1 MIIIKP
7 FYEILFISQTNNK
20 LVEYCARVCYQSQDK
35 IKDSSADTLV
45 KALLSQSP
53 PHESVIEHSMITVRF
68 IINRAIANELVRH
81 RLASYSQEST
91 RYVKYDNDDMI
102 FIKPAWVSIPVGEY
116 SPQNL
121 VALQGLYPDNDL
133 LWAESLLLA
142 ELYYK
147 RLLMVGCKAEDARDL
162 LPSALKAEIVITAN
176 FREWRYILKLRT
188 SKKAHPQMRE
198 IMIPLLKELKEKI
211 PIIFEGIGS

>member
-1 MIIIKP
+1 M
-7 FYEILFISQTNNK
+7 
-20 LVEYCARVCYQSQDK
+20 
-35 IKDSSADTLV
+35 
-45 KALLSQSP
+45 
-53 PHESVIEHSMITVRF
+53 
-68 IINRAIANELVRH
+68 
-81 RLASYSQEST
+81 
-91 RYVKYDNDDMI
+91 
-102 FIKPAWVSIPVGEY
+102 SIPVGEY

-198 IMIPLLKELKEKI
+198 IMILLLKELKEKI